1 MTTVLPYNGTA
12 GWSGSSTSKDRAVYN
27 VKSGKEKN
35 NQTKALELIKQMKS
49 WGLTWKELS
58 LETKSHHGTASGTL
72 SVLHKTG
79 QIVRTNKSRLGCKVY
94 LHPDYITSTV
104 TVEPHGRQNN
114 YCTNCGIIIA
124 QNPSV
129 N

>member
-12 GWSGSSTSKDRAVYN
+12 GWSGSSTSRDRAVDN
-27 VKSGKEKN
+27 VKSGREKS
-35 NQTKALELIKQMKS
+35 NQIKALALLKEMK
-49 WGLTWKELS
+49 WHGLTWKELS
-58 LETKSHHGTASGTL
+58 LETNTHHGTASGTL

-79 QIVRTNKSRLGCKVY
+79 QIVRTNNSRLRCKIY
-94 LHPDYITSTV
+94 LHPDYVSSTV
-104 TVEPHGRQNN
+104 TVEPHGKQKN